1 MTLLFVLVEDN
12 PTIRDNLIE
21 TLVELVG
28 AELVMS
34 ASGEREARVWF
45 CLNKPWTVAILD
57 LSILDGSGLGIL
69 KALQQRLPHQYTVIL
84 SNYASAEIRTQC
96 LRLGAD
102 RVFDKSTEL
111 DALIDYLLTLDGV
124 IAHV

>member
-1 MTLLFVLVEDN
+1 MGVSGRKPSFPLGLQCPLTGDFRLHWEETNSIHMRDEQAKLSRRVVPHFVQLRAYMTLLFVLVEDN

-34 ASGEREARVWF
+34 AGGERDARIWF

-57 LSILDGSGLGIL
+57 LFILDGSGLG
-69 KALQQRLPHQYTVIL
+69 
-84 SNYASAEIRTQC
+84 
-96 LRLGAD
+96 
-102 RVFDKSTEL
+102 
-111 DALIDYLLTLDGV
+111 
-124 IAHV
+124 